1 MKKSKGLKAGLFN
14 LLIAVA
20 VLVGLGLLFY
30 PTVSNWLNER
40 NASKAI
46 ADYSHVV
53 EEMDT
58 ADIQRMLDEARTYNQ
73 GLVGNAG
80 RFEPTEEDTA
90 KYNSILDVSGT
101 GIMGYVEIP
110 SIGVKLPIYHGTD
123 DAVLQVAAGHI
134 EGSSLPVGGENTHAA
149 ISGHCGLPSAK
160 LFTKLDTL
168 AVGDEFNLSVLG
180 ETLNYK
186 IDDIVVVLPD
196 DFSPLVIEGGADQV
210 TLITC
215 TPYGVNSH
223 RLMVRGTR
231 V

>member
-14 LLIAVA
+14 LLIAVS
-20 VLVGLGLLFY
+20 VLIGLGLLLY
-30 PTVSNWLNER
+30 PSVSNWLNER

-53 EEMDT
+53 EEMNT
-58 ADIQRMLDEARTYNQ
+58 ADIQRMLDEARAYNQ
-73 GLVGNAG
+73 SLVGNAG

-134 EGSSLPVGGENTHAA
+134 EGSSLPVGGENTHVA

-160 LFTKLDTL
+160 LFTH
-168 AVGDEFNLSVLG
+168 
-180 ETLNYK
+180 
-186 IDDIVVVLPD
+186 II
-196 DFSPLVIEGGADQV
+196 
-210 TLITC
+210 
-215 TPYGVNSH
+215 
-223 RLMVRGTR
+223 
-231 V
+231 

>member
-1 MKKSKGLKAGLFN
+1 MKKSRELKAGLFN
-14 LLIAVA
+14 LLVVIAV
-20 VLVGLGLLFY
+20 LTGIGLLLY
-30 PTVSNWLNER
+30 PTVSNWLNEK

-46 ADYSHVV
+46 ADYSQAV
-53 EEMDT
+53 EALDT
-58 ADIQRMLDEARTYNQ
+58 VDIQKMLEEARAYNQ
-73 GLVGNAG
+73 SLVGNTS
-80 RFEPTEEDTA
+80 RFEPTVEDSA
-90 KYNSILDVSGT
+90 RYHSILDVSGT

-110 SIGVKLPIYHGTD
+110 SIGVKLPIYHGTED
-123 DAVLQVAAGHI
+123 SILQVAAGHI
-134 EGSSLPVGGENTHAA
+134 EGSSLPVGGENTHVA

-168 AVGDEFNLSVLG
+168 KVGDEFNLSVLG

-186 IDDIVVVLPD
+186 VDDIVIVLPD
-196 DFSPLVIEGGADQV
+196 DFSPLSIEGGKDQV

>member
-20 VLVGLGLLFY
+20 VLVGLGLLLY
-30 PTVSNWLNER
+30 P

-58 ADIQRMLDEARTYNQ
+58 ADIQRMLDEARAYNQ
-73 GLVGNAG
+73 SLVGNAG

-231 V
+231 A

>member
-20 VLVGLGLLFY
+20 VLVGLGLLLY

-58 ADIQRMLDEARTYNQ
+58 ADIQRMLDEARAYNQ
-73 GLVGNAG
+73 SLVGNAG

-231 V
+231 A

>member
-20 VLVGLGLLFY
+20 VLIGLGLLLY
-30 PTVSNWLNER
+30 PSVSNWLNER

-53 EEMDT
+53 EEMNT
-58 ADIQRMLDEARTYNQ
+58 ADIQRMLDEARAYNQ
-73 GLVGNAG
+73 SLVGNAG

>member
-20 VLVGLGLLFY
+20 VLAGLSLLLY

-58 ADIQRMLDEARTYNQ
+58 ADIQRMLDEARAYNQ
-73 GLVGNAG
+73 SLVGNAG

-134 EGSSLPVGGENTHAA
+134 EGSSLPVGGENTHVA

-196 DFSPLVIEGGADQV
+196 DFSPLVIEGGTDQV

-231 V
+231 A

>member
-20 VLVGLGLLFY
+20 VLVGLGLLLY

-58 ADIQRMLDEARTYNQ
+58 ADIQRMLDEARAYNQ
-73 GLVGNAG
+73 SLVGNAG

>member
-1 MKKSKGLKAGLFN
+1 MKKSRELKAGLFN
-14 LLIAVA
+14 FLVVIAV
-20 VLVGLGLLFY
+20 LTGIGLLLY
-30 PTVSNWLNER
+30 PTVSNWLNEK

-46 ADYSHVV
+46 ADYSQAV
-53 EEMDT
+53 EALDT
-58 ADIQRMLDEARTYNQ
+58 VDIQKMLEEARAYNQ
-73 GLVGNAG
+73 SLVGNTS
-80 RFEPTEEDTA
+80 RFEPTVEDSA
-90 KYNSILDVSGT
+90 RYHSILDVSGT

-110 SIGVKLPIYHGTD
+110 SIGVKLPIYHGTED
-123 DAVLQVAAGHI
+123 SVLQVAAGHI
-134 EGSSLPVGGENTHAA
+134 EGSSLPVGGENTHVA

-168 AVGDEFNLSVLG
+168 KVGDEFNLSVLG

-186 IDDIVVVLPD
+186 VDDIVIVLPD
-196 DFSPLVIEGGADQV
+196 DFSPLSIEGGKDQV

>member
-1 MKKSKGLKAGLFN
+1 M
-14 LLIAVA
+14 
-20 VLVGLGLLFY
+20 
-30 PTVSNWLNER
+30 
-40 NASKAI
+40 
-46 ADYSHVV
+46 
-53 EEMDT
+53 
-58 ADIQRMLDEARTYNQ
+58 
-73 GLVGNAG
+73 
-80 RFEPTEEDTA
+80 
-90 KYNSILDVSGT
+90 
-101 GIMGYVEIP
+101 
-110 SIGVKLPIYHGTD
+110 
-123 DAVLQVAAGHI
+123 
-134 EGSSLPVGGENTHAA
+134 A

>member
-1 MKKSKGLKAGLFN
+1 
-14 LLIAVA
+14 
-20 VLVGLGLLFY
+20 
-30 PTVSNWLNER
+30 
-40 NASKAI
+40 
-46 ADYSHVV
+46 
-53 EEMDT
+53 
-58 ADIQRMLDEARTYNQ
+58 MLDEARAYNQ
-73 GLVGNAG
+73 SLVGNAG

-180 ETLNYK
+180 ETLRWSSR
-186 IDDIVVVLPD
+186 VGP
-196 DFSPLVIEGGADQV
+196 
-210 TLITC
+210 
-215 TPYGVNSH
+215 
-223 RLMVRGTR
+223 TR
-231 V
+231 

>member
-20 VLVGLGLLFY
+20 VLVGLGLLLY
-30 PTVSNWLNER
+30 PSVSNWLNER

-58 ADIQRMLDEARTYNQ
+58 ADIQRMLDEARAYNQ
-73 GLVGNAG
+73 SLVGNAG